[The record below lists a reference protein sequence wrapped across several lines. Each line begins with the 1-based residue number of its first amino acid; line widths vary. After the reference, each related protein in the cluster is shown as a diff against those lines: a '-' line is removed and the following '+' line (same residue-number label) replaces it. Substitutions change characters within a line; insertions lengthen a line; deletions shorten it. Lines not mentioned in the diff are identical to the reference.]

1 MAGGPTIDKEPA
13 PGAGSHGGVGDAAI
27 GRGDHRAM
35 GRTILRG
42 SGQLLGGR
50 LARTIINLLG
60 MMVLARLLAPADFG
74 VLALSTTATVLS
86 LVILEG
92 VIDYP
97 AIRNDDLTTEGLRSL
112 IWAGVLVMVLFG
124 GGLWLIAPF
133 AERQLDFPHLANALR
148 AIIPVCIAQ
157 VFFVAGLG
165 ILRRHHRFGAASVQS
180 VITVL
185 LYIGIAIALVALGY
199 GLYGVLAGMV
209 VANIVSAIVLAGL
222 AKLPV
227 LPPRSFSTMRSHVH
241 LGGYGALSRLLN
253 WAWASVDT
261 LAASILLGPTA
272 AGLYSRAH
280 NINVQA
286 KEPFLAVDQTMRQA
300 FASAKSNGPAV
311 GVQMIAALRL
321 VTLASGFI
329 AAAIILLRDEVV
341 LILLGTQWAAAAL
354 PLAILAAGLPPR
366 IARMYF
372 DGLAVVMGDVR
383 GMAVR
388 HIVLLALMLV
398 ALALFASRGLPW
410 VAAAMTVPLYLS
422 LLFATGAQ
430 ERAVIGPVGRVLAAM
445 IPGMALA
452 IALVLAGEGLV
463 RPLAGDHQMLR
474 AAIDSAMLGTVALLL
489 ALFVP
494 DRWLGQA
501 AARIRQRLLPF
512 SRRFHHV

>member
-1 MAGGPTIDKEPA
+1 MAADPIIDGEEPA
-13 PGAGSHGGVGDAAI
+13 PDNRTDAAI
-27 GRGDHRAM
+27 GRGDHRRM
-35 GRTILRG
+35 GHTIIRG
-42 SGQLLGGR
+42 SAHLLGGR
-50 LARTIINLLG
+50 VARTIINLLG

-74 VLALSTTATVLS
+74 VLALATTATILS

-97 AIRNDDLTTEGLRSL
+97 AIRNDDLTREGLRSL
-112 IWAGVLVMVLFG
+112 IWAGVVVMLLFG
-124 GGLWLIAPF
+124 VGLWFLGPF
-133 AERQLDFPHLANALR
+133 AERAMHFPHLSNALR
-148 AIIPVCIAQ
+148 AMIPVCLAQ

-165 ILRRHHRFGAASVQS
+165 ILRRKHRFGAASVQS

-185 LYIGIAIALVALGY
+185 LYVGIAILLVLLGY

-209 VANIVSAIVLAGL
+209 AANIVSAVVLAAL

-227 LPPRSFSTMRSHVH
+227 LPPRTLSSMREHVH

-286 KEPFLAVDQTMRQA
+286 KEPFLAIDQTMRQA

-311 GVQMIAALRL
+311 GAQMVSALRL

-341 LILLGTQWAAAAL
+341 LVLLGTQWSAAAL

-372 DGLAVVMGDVR
+372 DGLAVVVGDVR

-388 HIVLLALMLV
+388 HVLLLALML
-398 ALALFASRGLPW
+398 AGLALFAMRGLPW
-410 VAAAMTVPLYLS
+410 VAAAMTLPLYLS

-430 ERAVIGPVGRVLAAM
+430 ERAVIGPIGRMLAAM
-445 IPGMALA
+445 LPGMLLA
-452 IALVLAGEGLV
+452 ILLVALGEAVV
-463 RPLAGDHQMLR
+463 RPVTDGHWLLR
-474 AAIDSAMLGTVALLL
+474 AAVNSFLLGAVGLML
-489 ALFVP
+489 ALFLP

-501 AARIRQRLLPF
+501 AARIRIRFLPF
-512 SRRFHHV
+512 VRRFHHA

>member
-1 MAGGPTIDKEPA
+1 MEGSPIIDGEE
-13 PGAGSHGGVGDAAI
+13 PGAGVGTDATI
-27 GRGDHRAM
+27 GRGDHKGM
-35 GRTILRG
+35 GRTILKG
-42 SGQLLGGR
+42 SAHLLGGR
-50 LARTIINLLG
+50 VARTLINLVG

-74 VLALSTTATVLS
+74 VLALATTATILS

-97 AIRNDDLTTEGLRSL
+97 AIRNDDLTREGLRSL
-112 IWAGVLVMVLFG
+112 IWAGVLVMLLFG
-124 GGLWLIAPF
+124 LLLWTIAPL
-133 AERQLDFPHLANALR
+133 AERELDFPHLANALR
-148 AIIPVCIAQ
+148 AMIPVCIAQ

-209 VANIVSAIVLAGL
+209 VANIVSAVVLASL

-227 LPPRSFSTMRSHVH
+227 MPPHSLSTMRQHVH

-300 FASAKSNGPAV
+300 FASGKSNGPAV
-311 GVQMIAALRL
+311 GAQMVAALRL
-321 VTLASGFI
+321 VTIASGFI
-329 AAAIILLRDEVV
+329 AAAIIILRDEVV
-341 LILLGTQWAAAAL
+341 LVLLGTQWAAAAL

-372 DGLAVVMGDVR
+372 DGLAVVVGDVR

-388 HIVLLALMLV
+388 HILLLALML
-398 ALALFASRGLPW
+398 AGLALFAQRGLPW

-430 ERAVIGPVGRVLAAM
+430 ERAVIGPVGRMLAAM
-445 IPGMALA
+445 LPGMALA
-452 IALVLAGEGLV
+452 IALVALAELII
-463 RPLAGDHQMLR
+463 RPLAADHVLLR
-474 AAIDSAMLGTVALLL
+474 AALDCAILGIVALLL

-501 AARIRQRLLPF
+501 AARLRQRLLPF
-512 SRRFHHV
+512 VRGFHNA